1 MLESNLTTQPIDS
14 QEIVRRLDRLE
25 QIASETMRALT
36 ALTTVVQNL
45 DAPRKAVED
54 WKDPWAG
61 RF

>member
-1 MLESNLTTQPIDS
+1 MREPNPTTQPIDS
-14 QEIVRRLDRLE
+14 QVIVRRLDRLE

-36 ALTTVVQNL
+36 ALTTAVQNL
-45 DAPRKAVED
+45 DVPRKTVED